1 MALLFLIGLVLV
13 AVAAALVARALALP
27 RMQMSAHL
35 REIETYGFNADRDE
49 RAVQQDASARR
60 SRAWLDG
67 LAERIGRSVGG
78 GGWRAPVEGRS
89 LRAAGST
96 RTRPKP
102 SPASPSCRA
111 FPCPASFSLSPC
123 LLAFLTP

>member
-35 REIETYGFNADRDE
+35 REIETYGFNADSDE

-60 SRAWLDG
+60 LRARLDG
-67 LAERIGRSVGG
+67 LAERIGRSGG
-78 GGWRAPVEGRS
+78 GGGGRAPPGGRRPQGAGPFS
-89 LRAAGST
+89 THARALP
-96 RTRPKP
+96 RQPR
-102 SPASPSCRA
+102 
-111 FPCPASFSLSPC
+111 
-123 LLAFLTP
+123 

>member
-78 GGWRAPVEGRS
+78 SGWRAPVEGRS
-89 LRAAGST
+89 LRAAGLYSIT
-96 RTRPKP
+96 PEAFHGYRSPC
-102 SPASPSCRA
+102 SPARSHC
-111 FPCPASFSLSPC
+111 
-123 LLAFLTP
+123 

>member
-1 MALLFLIGLVLV
+1 MALLFLIGLVLL

-35 REIETYGFNADRDE
+35 REIETYGFNADSDQ

-60 SRAWLDG
+60 LRARLDG

-78 GGWRAPVEGRS
+78 GGGRAPLGGRS
-89 LRAAGST
+89 LRAAGLYSIT
-96 RTRPKP
+96 PEGLHGYP
-102 SPASPSCRA
+102 LMLSGL
-111 FPCPASFSLSPC
+111 FPRF
-123 LLAFLTP
+123 FFFF